1 MGETAPSEGPAARWW
16 PWGGAALAGAL
27 LWVGLREEAGA
38 FSPDSFAFYLLGDRF
53 WSTLQYANP
62 SVRDFNIPISW
73 PQVSRSFP
81 PIWPLLVGLS
91 SRLFGLG
98 VSSSL
103 IPAAAV
109 LIATGVSARALALR
123 LAGPGWPF
131 PWAAFPAFAL
141 IDAGYRDE
149 LAAGR
154 SIPLAILLLLLALV
168 TLLPTLER
176 EEGLA
181 RRSGL
186 AGGLL
191 GAMLLVRSDD
201 LLFVPALLGA
211 ALLAWGR
218 VHGWRA
224 AWRAAVVAG
233 LALLAVMSP
242 WMIRNLLAFGKPL
255 VSHDAETAVT
265 TFPGA
270 AYMLWFA
277 PGRVVPTVFTEPGVW
292 GQERLAWLAANLER
306 SLGVT
311 HGLIVAGPVLLAA
324 TWRWLPGPVRAL
336 GVVTVLHAVTRIALV
351 SLTPYPDVRYLSAL
365 HLELVVLVAA
375 GLGALISGRAW
386 SRRLG
391 VGAVVVV
398 LLACS
403 WKAVVAVR
411 ATGSVLWPLAPREA
425 VLAERYRR
433 IGTALDALLPR
444 EALVASEDAEALT
457 YYTGRPSV
465 YLPLNAMYLPQ
476 VDWRPDME
484 AWLRALQPR
493 ALVAAPGF
501 VRYWRME
508 AKVRA
513 IPTPTDAIVLP

>member
-1 MGETAPSEGPAARWW
+1 
-16 PWGGAALAGAL
+16 
-27 LWVGLREEAGA
+27 
-38 FSPDSFAFYLLGDRF
+38 
-53 WSTLQYANP
+53 
-62 SVRDFNIPISW
+62 
-73 PQVSRSFP
+73 
-81 PIWPLLVGLS
+81 
-91 SRLFGLG
+91 
-98 VSSSL
+98 
-103 IPAAAV
+103 
-109 LIATGVSARALALR
+109 
-123 LAGPGWPF
+123 
-131 PWAAFPAFAL
+131 
-141 IDAGYRDE
+141 
-149 LAAGR
+149 
-154 SIPLAILLLLLALV
+154 
-168 TLLPTLER
+168 
-176 EEGLA
+176 
-181 RRSGL
+181 
-186 AGGLL
+186 
-191 GAMLLVRSDD
+191 MLLVRSDD

-351 SLTPYPDVRYLSAL
+351 SLTPSIPTSATSRRSTWSWLVCWWPRRAGARY
-365 HLELVVLVAA
+365 
-375 GLGALISGRAW
+375 SGQAW

-391 VGAVVVV
+391 VGTVVVV
-398 LLACS
+398 LLACG

-513 IPTPTDAIVLP
+513 IPTPTDAIVLPDPAGPPASPGLRGALLPVALDLVAHGLVEELLAQPDRLGRHLDQLVLGDPLQRDLQPHVAGRREHDVLVAAGGADVGELLLLADVVRRGRPRGCARRRSCPRRPASPGLTKRLPRSWQ